1 MRISDWSSDVCSSDL
16 RDILFYGG
24 PRAEACVEAG
34 ALDAPR
40 IACVESTVGGWFPT
54 ERALSREILVLGNG
68 RQIQRLRPEE
78 RRVGN
83 ACVSTCRS
91 RWSPCHEK
99 NKNKTRTHQ
108 PDTMLPHE
116 QPDAKD

>member
-54 ERALSREILVLGNG
+54 ERELSREILVLGNG
-68 RQIQRLRPEE
+68 RQIQRLHARQNTLDGSKDSTVCQS
-78 RRVGN
+78 RKGGAVGQFALFICITTTN
-83 ACVSTCRS
+83 
-91 RWSPCHEK
+91 
-99 NKNKTRTHQ
+99 
-108 PDTMLPHE
+108 
-116 QPDAKD
+116 